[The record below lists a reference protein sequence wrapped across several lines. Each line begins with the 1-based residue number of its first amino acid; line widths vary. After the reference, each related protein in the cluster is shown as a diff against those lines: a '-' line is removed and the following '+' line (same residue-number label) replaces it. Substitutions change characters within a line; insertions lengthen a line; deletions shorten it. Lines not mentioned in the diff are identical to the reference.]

1 MSAIFNKSYFKELD
15 NHNVELK
22 NGQIKIKCNNN
33 QPGIY
38 TIYSDSCPHCVS
50 LGPVFQKLKVLLQ
63 QNNMIHSIIS
73 GMNFNN
79 SENKNITDNLGITY
93 FPKVYIIKPDG
104 YLTEF
109 NGDSHSEYNLF
120 KSISS
125 YYDKTKD
132 TPKNK
137 KSKKKYKKSK
147 KKSKK
152 SKKSKKKSKK
162 SKKSKKKSK
171 KSKKSKKKT
180 SY

>member
-22 NGQIKIKCNNN
+22 NGKTKIKCNNN

-38 TIYSDSCPHCVS
+38 IIYSDSCSHCIS
-50 LGPVFQKLKVLLQ
+50 MGPVFQKLKLLLQ
-63 QNNMIHSIIS
+63 KNNMIHSIIS

-79 SENKNITDNLGITY
+79 SENKNITDNLDITY

-109 NGDSHSEYNLF
+109 NGNSHSEYNLF
-120 KSISS
+120 NSISS

-132 TPKNK
+132 TQ
-137 KSKKKYKKSK
+137 KKKKIKTKKI
-147 KKSKK
+147 
-152 SKKSKKKSKK
+152 
-162 SKKSKKKSK
+162 
-171 KSKKSKKKT
+171 
-180 SY
+180 

>member
-1 MSAIFNKSYFKELD
+1 MSAIFNKNYFKEL
-15 NHNVELK
+15 NKHNVEFK
-22 NGQIKIKCNNN
+22 NGQTKIKCNNN

-50 LGPVFQKLKVLLQ
+50 LGPVFQKLKLLLQ
-63 QNNMIHSIIS
+63 KNNMIHSIIS

-79 SENKNITDNLGITY
+79 SENKNITDTLGITY

-120 KSISS
+120 NSISS

-132 TPKNK
+132 IQKKKKIKKKIKK
-137 KSKKKYKKSK
+137 KSKRKIKKKSKRKKSKRKNK

-152 SKKSKKKSKK
+152 
-162 SKKSKKKSK
+162 
-171 KSKKSKKKT
+171 
-180 SY
+180 